1 MQFLAYPVTK
11 LSQHIAI
18 AQSTHIINRIY
29 PSQPSCR
36 SSHRVFA
43 LPSDQSNDD
52 SIATSTA
59 PSSPPPRVGRL
70 FSNLG
75 PDRNHEPGSVLGAA
89 TLVAGTAVGA
99 GILALPAVCA
109 PAGFAASAAALTA
122 AAGFSIF
129 TGLLVAEVCVNT
141 MCELGSGS
149 GVSLGSMS
157 RRTLGDG
164 GATIVSLTY
173 GLLHYS
179 LLVAYIA
186 KAGETV
192 STATGFPQPL
202 ADIGFTLAMGT
213 LCYASRPNQLDTA
226 NSFLVGGVVAT
237 FLGLLITAA
246 PGVHF
251 EALTTAH
258 WDEIPAALPVI
269 ALAFVFQN
277 VAPVICSSL
286 EGDIV
291 KIRTAIVA
299 GVGVPLVMFLLWDAA
314 VLGSASVNTTIET
327 LGIATTE
334 IAATATTT
342 TAIDPLAAVRGS
354 GPAASILVDGFS
366 LLAVATSF
374 IGFVLGLSEFVAEA
388 LGLPVGSGKAIPYAV
403 TLVPPLG
410 LALAF
415 PGLFF
420 KALDFAG
427 TYGVLVLFGLVPVAM
442 VWSERYGESDT
453 LSSREVAPGGKGALV
468 MAGAAAAGV
477 IANQLLF

>member
-1 MQFLAYPVTK
+1 MQMLACQVAK
-11 LSQHIAI
+11 LPPHIAV
-18 AQSTHIINRIY
+18 
-29 PSQPSCR
+29 SQPKLW
-36 SSHRVFA
+36 SSDSNQNQARFRRFKRISAV
-43 LPSDQSNDD
+43 PSNDN
-52 SIATSTA
+52 SGIT
-59 PSSPPPRVGRL
+59 PPAALSGRL

-75 PDRNHEPGSVLGAA
+75 PDKKHEPGSVLGAA

-109 PAGFAASAAALTA
+109 PAGFTASGVALTA

-129 TGLLVAEVCVNT
+129 TGMLVAEVCVNT

-149 GVSLGSMS
+149 GVSLGSMA

-164 GATIVSLTY
+164 GAAAVSITY
-173 GLLHYS
+173 GVLHYS

-186 KAGETV
+186 KAGETI
-192 STATGFPQPL
+192 STATGFSQPL
-202 ADIGFTLAMGT
+202 ADIGFTLLMGS
-213 LCYASRPNQLDTA
+213 LCYAARPNQLDIA
-226 NSFLVGGVVAT
+226 NSILVVGVLTT
-237 FLGLLITAA
+237 FLGLLIAAA
-246 PGVHF
+246 PGINLD
-251 EALTTAH
+251 ALTISH

-286 EGDIV
+286 EGDVV
-291 KIRTAIVA
+291 KIRSAIVA

-314 VLGSASVNTTIET
+314 VLGSASENTSSA
-327 LGIATTE
+327 LE
-334 IAATATTT
+334 IAGTT
-342 TAIDPLAAVRGS
+342 IDPLAAVRNL
-354 GPAASILVDGFS
+354 GPAASLLVDGFS

-374 IGFVLGLSEFVAEA
+374 IGFVLGLSEFIAEA
-388 LGLPVGSGKAIPYAV
+388 LGLPVGSGKAVPYAV
-403 TLVPPLG
+403 TLIPPLG

-442 VWSERYGESDT
+442 VWNERYGDSDT

-468 MAGAAAAGV
+468 VAGAAAAGV
-477 IANQLLF
+477 IANQLFF

>member
-1 MQFLAYPVTK
+1 MQLLAYPVAK
-11 LSQHIAI
+11 LPQHVATSQYRLYLHLNNHRFRSF
-18 AQSTHIINRIY
+18 QRI
-29 PSQPSCR
+29 S
-36 SSHRVFA
+36 A
-43 LPSDQSNDD
+43 LPSESPINDD
-52 SIATSTA
+52 DTDNVIAA
-59 PSSPPPRVGRL
+59 PPGRL
-70 FSNLG
+70 FSNLS
-75 PDRNHEPGSVLGAA
+75 PDRKHEPGSVFGAA

-109 PAGFAASAAALTA
+109 PSGFAASSVALTG

-149 GVSLGSMS
+149 GVSLGSMA

-164 GATIVSLTY
+164 GAIAVSLTY
-173 GLLHYS
+173 ALLHYS

-192 STATGFPQPL
+192 NAATGFSQPL
-202 ADIGFTLAMGT
+202 AEVGFTVLMGS
-213 LCYASRPNQLDTA
+213 LCYATRPNQLDIA
-226 NSFLVGGVVAT
+226 NSILVGGVLAT

-246 PGVHF
+246 PGVDVH
-251 EALTTAH
+251 ALTAAH
-258 WDEIPAALPVI
+258 WEEIPHILPVLS
-269 ALAFVFQN
+269 LACVFQN
-277 VAPVICSSL
+277 CVPIITSSL
-286 EGDIV
+286 EGDIG

-299 GVGVPLVMFLLWDAA
+299 GVGVPFFMFLSWNAV
-314 VLGSASVNTTIET
+314 VLGNVSDVVETTDLVNTLETTTIE
-327 LGIATTE
+327 
-334 IAATATTT
+334 AATAAAAATAV
-342 TAIDPLAAVRGS
+342 AIDPLAAVRSS
-354 GPAASILVDGFS
+354 GPAASLLVDGFS

-374 IGFVLGLSEFVAEA
+374 IGFVLGLTEFVAEA
-388 LGLPVGSGKAIPYAV
+388 LGLKSVGTGKAIPYTV
-403 TLVPPLG
+403 TLIPPLG

-468 MAGAAAAGV
+468 VAGAAAAGV

>member
-1 MQFLAYPVTK
+1 MLQFAYPVAKIPQHVAISHNK
-11 LSQHIAI
+11 LCQNIIHSNQRSFRSSQRTFALSSDQKSNDEDDGSGNPKTGIAI
-18 AQSTHIINRIY
+18 
-29 PSQPSCR
+29 
-36 SSHRVFA
+36 
-43 LPSDQSNDD
+43 
-52 SIATSTA
+52 
-59 PSSPPPRVGRL
+59 PPPRTGRL

-75 PDRNHEPGSVLGAA
+75 PDKKHEPGSVLGAA

-109 PAGFAASAAALTA
+109 PAGFSASAVALTA

-129 TGLLVAEVCVNT
+129 TGFLVAEVCVNT

-149 GVSLGSMS
+149 GVSLGSMA
-157 RRTLGDG
+157 RRTLGDT
-164 GATIVSLTY
+164 GATAVSLTY
-173 GLLHYS
+173 ALLHYS

-192 STATGFPQPL
+192 STATGFSQPL

-213 LCYASRPNQLDTA
+213 LCYAARPNQLDIA
-226 NSFLVGGVVAT
+226 NSILVAGVLAT
-237 FLGLLITAA
+237 FFGLIYTAA
-246 PGVHF
+246 PGIHF
-251 EALTTAH
+251 EALTRSN

-314 VLGSASVNTTIET
+314 VLGSASDAIVASNTTID
-327 LGIATTE
+327 
-334 IAATATTT
+334 
-342 TAIDPLAAVRGS
+342 IDPLAAVRSS
-354 GPAASILVDGFS
+354 GPAASLLVDGFS
-366 LLAVATSF
+366 VLAVATSF

-388 LGLPVGSGKAIPYAV
+388 LGLPVGSGKAVPYAV
-403 TLVPPLG
+403 TLLPPLG

-442 VWSERYGESDT
+442 VWSERYGETET
-453 LSSREVAPGGKGALV
+453 LSAREVAPGGKGALV
-468 MAGAAAAGV
+468 VAGAAAAGV

>member
-1 MQFLAYPVTK
+1 MLAHQVAKLPKPVAT
-11 LSQHIAI
+11 
-18 AQSTHIINRIY
+18 
-29 PSQPSCR
+29 SQPKLWSSNWHQYQSRFR
-36 SSHRVFA
+36 SFKRISAV
-43 LPSDQSNDD
+43 PSEESNDN
-52 SIATSTA
+52 SGIA
-59 PSSPPPRVGRL
+59 PPAALSGRL

-75 PDRNHEPGSVLGAA
+75 LDRKHEPGNVFSAA

-109 PAGFAASAAALTA
+109 PAGFTASGVTLTA
-122 AAGFSIF
+122 AAAFSIF

-149 GVSLGSMS
+149 GVSLGSMA

-164 GATIVSLTY
+164 GATAVSITY
-173 GLLHYS
+173 CLLHYS
-179 LLVAYIA
+179 VLVAYIA
-186 KAGETV
+186 KAGETI
-192 STATGFPQPL
+192 STATEFSQPL
-202 ADIGFTLAMGT
+202 ADIGFTLLMGT
-213 LCYASRPNQLDTA
+213 LCYAARPNQLDIA
-226 NSFLVGGVVAT
+226 NSILVAGVLAT
-237 FLGLLITAA
+237 FFGLLVTAA
-246 PGVHF
+246 PGINF
-251 EALTTAH
+251 DALTTSH
-258 WDEIPAALPVI
+258 WDKIPAALPVI

-286 EGDIV
+286 EGDIF

-299 GVGVPLVMFLLWDAA
+299 GIAVPLVMFFLWDAV
-314 VLGSASVNTTIET
+314 VLGSVSENTLNTLETASTT
-327 LGIATTE
+327 
-334 IAATATTT
+334 
-342 TAIDPLAAVRGS
+342 IDPLAAVRSS
-354 GPAASILVDGFS
+354 GPAASLLVDGFS

-374 IGFVLGLSEFVAEA
+374 IGFVLGLSEFIAEA
-388 LGLPVGSGKAIPYAV
+388 LGLPVGSGKAFPYAV
-403 TLVPPLG
+403 TLIPPLG

-468 MAGAAAAGV
+468 VAGAAAAGV
-477 IANQLLF
+477 IANQLF

>member
-1 MQFLAYPVTK
+1 MLAYQVVKLPQQIATSQGSRISTN
-11 LSQHIAI
+11 LSQ
-18 AQSTHIINRIY
+18 QNQPRFRWFKRI
-29 PSQPSCR
+29 P
-36 SSHRVFA
+36 A
-43 LPSDQSNDD
+43 LPSDQSNDNGG
-52 SIATSTA
+52 IV
-59 PSSPPPRVGRL
+59 PSAALSGRL

-75 PDRNHEPGSVLGAA
+75 LDKKHEPGSVLGAA

-109 PAGFAASAAALTA
+109 PAGFTASGVTLTA
-122 AAGFSIF
+122 AAGFSMF

-149 GVSLGSMS
+149 GVSLGSMA

-164 GATIVSLTY
+164 GAAAVSITY

-202 ADIGFTLAMGT
+202 ADVGFTLLMGT
-213 LCYASRPNQLDTA
+213 LCYAARPNQLDIA
-226 NSFLVGGVVAT
+226 NSILVGGVLAT

-246 PGVHF
+246 PGINF
-251 EALTTAH
+251 DALSTSH

-277 VAPVICSSL
+277 VVPVICSSL
-286 EGDIV
+286 EGDV
-291 KIRTAIVA
+291 MKIRSAIVA
-299 GVGVPLVMFLLWDAA
+299 GVGVPLAMFLLWDAA
-314 VLGSASVNTTIET
+314 VLGSVSVNALDALETTV
-327 LGIATTE
+327 
-334 IAATATTT
+334 AATAATV
-342 TAIDPLAAVRGS
+342 DPLAAVRSS
-354 GPAASILVDGFS
+354 GPIASLLVDGFS

-374 IGFVLGLSEFVAEA
+374 IGFVLGLSEFIAEA
-388 LGLPVGSGKAIPYAV
+388 LGLPVGTGKAIPYAV
-403 TLVPPLG
+403 TLIPPLG

-468 MAGAAAAGV
+468 VVGAAAAGV